1 MVQSR
6 ISITVGPRPATGWA
20 NVVRSAMAAG
30 RFGEAIRALR
40 QASAAEPGN
49 APILVE
55 LGEAHLLAGQARE
68 ALDALRRAIALDPN
82 SANARLRLG
91 MALGALGDA
100 AGAGS
105 AYEQAAA
112 LQPSLAEAHYQ
123 LGLLHENFGRPQPAL
138 ACFRRAAGAALEID
152 LRQMAEARALNLEG
166 HEEAAAPLLRE
177 VLSRQPRNAAALTLL
192 GDILAGLG
200 QFGEAEKCFEAG
212 LTLQPHKVAIFY
224 NIVRC
229 RPLTADDGGLIE
241 RMDAS
246 LNLPGLDD
254 QARSMLELARGKAF
268 EDLGYYDKAM
278 AAFDAAGEA
287 RARLVP
293 FDLERFTKSVDTL
306 IAGFDGKALERAYP
320 GASNEAAPVFVLG
333 MPRSGTT
340 LCEHILGSHPDVA
353 CPGELQF
360 WTAQGPTL
368 SRTGAKSLEGTFVA
382 DTAHFYLQYLRGLS
396 GSAARVVDKTPLN
409 FFWIGLIHMIFP
421 RATIIHCRRRPI
433 DTVVSIHQTAF
444 APWQKFPT
452 GGENLVGYY
461 RQYQRLM
468 AHWRAVLPPGRI
480 LEVDYETLTR
490 SPENEI
496 RRMIVF
502 TGLDW
507 NDACLRPQDSK
518 RAVRTPSRWQVR
530 QPVHTD
536 SVDRWRRYEPFLGP
550 LAALRDCE

>member
-6 ISITVGPRPATGWA
+6 ISITVGPRPAAGWLESA
-20 NVVRSAMAAG
+20 RIAMAAG
-30 RFGEAIRALR
+30 RFGEAIRGLR
-40 QASAAEPGN
+40 KASAVEPGN
-49 APILVE
+49 AMILVE
-55 LGEAHLLAGQARE
+55 LGEAHLLAGQPGE
-68 ALDALRRAIALDPN
+68 ALDPLHRAITLDPL

-91 MALGALGDA
+91 MALGALGNPG
-100 AGAGS
+100 GAGRE
-105 AYEQAAA
+105 YEQAAA

-138 ACFRRAAGAALEID
+138 ACFRRAVGAAPEIE
-152 LRQMAEARALNLEG
+152 LRQMAEARVLTLEG
-166 HEEAAAPLLRE
+166 HEEAAASLLRQ
-177 VLSRQPRNAAALTLL
+177 VLGRQPRNAAALTLL
-192 GDILAGLG
+192 GDVLAGLG
-200 QFGEAEKCFEAG
+200 QFDEAEKCFKAG
-212 LTLQPHKVAIFY
+212 LALQPHKVALFY

-229 RPLTADDGGLIE
+229 RPMTAEDEDLIE
-241 RMDAS
+241 RMDAC
-246 LNLPGLDD
+246 LNQRGLDD

-268 EDLGYYDKAM
+268 EDLGRYEKAM

-287 RARLVP
+287 RARLAP
-293 FDLERFTKSVDTL
+293 FDLERFSKSVDTL
-306 IAGFDGKALERAYP
+306 IAGFDGQALARNYP
-320 GASNEAAPVFVLG
+320 GASNDTAPVFVLG

-368 SRTGAKSLEGTFVA
+368 ARSGPNSLEGTFVA
-382 DTAHFYLQYLRGLS
+382 DTAAFYLQYLRGIS

-409 FFWIGLIHMIFP
+409 FFWIGLIHIIFP

-433 DTVVSIHQTAF
+433 DTAVSIHQTAF
-444 APWQKFPT
+444 APWQRFPT
-452 GGENLVGYY
+452 GGVELVGYY

-468 AHWRAVLPPGRI
+468 AHWRAVLPAGRM
-480 LEVDYETLTR
+480 LEVDYEMLTER
-490 SPENEI
+490 PENET
-496 RRMIVF
+496 RRIVAF

-518 RAVRTPSRWQVR
+518 RVVRTPSRWQVR
-530 QPVHTD
+530 QPIHTD
-536 SVDRWRRYEPFLGP
+536 RVDRWRRYESFLGP